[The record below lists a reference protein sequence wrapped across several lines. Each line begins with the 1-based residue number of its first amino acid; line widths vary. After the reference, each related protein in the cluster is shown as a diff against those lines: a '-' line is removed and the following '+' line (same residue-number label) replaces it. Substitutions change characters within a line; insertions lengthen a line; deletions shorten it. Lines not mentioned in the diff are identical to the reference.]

1 MAKQLPFKEPQ
12 LEQRLFIRRLVAAA
26 IIVLIL
32 SGVLIGRLF
41 QLQVFGYEHFS
52 DLSQGNRIR
61 IRPQPPVRGLIF
73 DRNGV
78 LLAENRP
85 TWQLELVPEEVED
98 VEATLDQLI
107 ADGFVDAEKRS
118 ELLVQIRNQRRFEP
132 AVLNYRVSDSD
143 SARFFINRHHYAG
156 VNIQA
161 RLTRHYPFYEATAHT
176 VGYVGTLSQRDLDR
190 FGANNYAGSSQV
202 GKTGVEYSYEESLH
216 GKLGFAQEI
225 VNAQGRV
232 LYVLSNSQDPSEE
245 TLAGEFRPVLPT
257 PGSNV
262 VLSLDIELQL
272 AAMSALAGQRGA
284 VVALDTATG
293 DVLASV
299 STPSFD
305 PNLFASGISTADYR
319 RLNQDLDYP
328 LFNRALAGTYPP
340 GSTIKPIL
348 GLSALTN
355 LNLDPMKRDFCV
367 GFFQLPNNEH
377 RYRDW
382 KPEGHGMM
390 DLKNAIAQSCDV
402 YFYQLAVGL
411 GIDNIHKTLS
421 GFGMGSVTGID
432 IAGEKP
438 GIVPSRDWKR
448 RNFSRPSDRVWF
460 PGETVITGIGQGY
473 MLATPLQLAHAA
485 VALANQGRH
494 YQPRFV
500 TAVEDGVTGER
511 TMKAVEPIE
520 IGVAASETQWAHI
533 HEAMVAVVEDLRGSA
548 RPAFLGSDVRLA
560 GKTGTA
566 QVFSIDQEAE
576 YDEEEVAER
585 LRDHGLFIAYAPVES
600 PTIALGIVVEN
611 GGGGSRAAAP
621 VARQVLEAYFDGAPA
636 VASN

>member
-1 MAKQLPFKEPQ
+1 MFFH
-12 LEQRLFIRRLVAAA
+12 RIVAAA
-26 IIVLIL
+26 VLVLIL

-78 LLAENRP
+78 LLAENQP
-85 TWQLELVPEEVED
+85 TWQLELIPEEVD
-98 VEATLDQLI
+98 DLEATIDRLI
-107 ADGFVDAEKRS
+107 DDGFLALEERA
-118 ELLVQIRNQRRFEP
+118 ELLTQIRNQRRFEP
-132 AVLNYRVSDSD
+132 AVLNYRVSDTD
-143 SARFFINRHHYAG
+143 SARFFINRHHYPG

-176 VGYVGTLSQRDLDR
+176 VGYVGTLSQRDLDK
-190 FGANNYAGSSQV
+190 FGASNYVGSSQV

-232 LYVLSNSQDPSEE
+232 LYVLSNSQDSPDEA
-245 TLAGEFRPVLPT
+245 LAGDFRPVLPT

-262 VLSLDIELQL
+262 VLSIDIELQL
-272 AAMSALAGQRGA
+272 AAMAALEGQRGA
-284 VVALDTATG
+284 VVAIDTGTG

-340 GSTIKPIL
+340 GSTIKPML
-348 GLSALTN
+348 GLAALVKN
-355 LNLDPMKRDFCV
+355 DLDPKQRDFCV

-390 DLKNAIAQSCDV
+390 DLRGAIAESCDV
-402 YFYQLAVGL
+402 YFYKLAVAL
-411 GIDNIHKTLS
+411 GIDNIHQALS
-421 GFGMGSVTGID
+421 GFGMGSLTGID
-432 IAGEKP
+432 IAGEKA
-438 GIVPSRDWKR
+438 GIMPSREWKR
-448 RNFSRPSDRVWF
+448 RNFSRPGDRVWF

-485 VALANQGRH
+485 AALANQGSH

-500 TAVEDGVTGER
+500 TAIEDGVTGER
-511 TMKAVEPIE
+511 TAKPVERIE
-520 IGVAASETQWAHI
+520 IGLQASESQWAHI
-533 HEAMVAVVEDLRGSA
+533 HEAMLAVTEDLRGSA
-548 RPAFLGSDVRLA
+548 RPAFMGSSVRLA

-566 QVFSIDQEAE
+566 QVFSIDQEEE

-585 LRDHGLFIAYAPVES
+585 LRDHGLFIAYAPVDN
-600 PTIALGIVVEN
+600 PTIALGVIVEN

-621 VARQVLEAYFDGAPA
+621 VARQVLEAYFDGVPA
-636 VASN
+636 VARN